1 MRFIFLKRLIPSLK
15 RRLRVFFGK
24 RFFWARIQNN
34 FFYLDIQD
42 KLHRSFY
49 YAKKYEEENFN
60 YIKNHVFF
68 KNKFT
73 FIMLEQ
79 ILEFILFLFLK
90 YIKIVLTYILL
101 SQFQKL

>member
-34 FFYLDIQD
+34 FFYLEIQD

-49 YAKKYEEENFN
+49 YTKKYEEENFN
-60 YIKNHVFF
+60 YIKNNVFF

-73 FIMLEQ
+73 FIDVGAN
-79 ILEFILFLFLK
+79 IGIYSIFIS
-90 YIKIVLTYILL
+90 KIYKNCTDIYSFEPIR
-101 SQFQKL
+101 